1 MSLKAIATALGI
13 SVTTVSRA
21 LGGFS
26 DVSASTRARVEA
38 EARRRGYRPNTQA
51 RRLKTGKTDAVGLVY
66 PEHDVPFNSSVF
78 MDMVSCI
85 SRELARH
92 DVDLLLIADDE
103 HAECHSY
110 MRLVE
115 SRRVD
120 ALIIA
125 HTLDDDPRITHLHKV
140 GIPFLAL
147 GRVPPSLP
155 CAWFDFDN
163 HAGTWQATQKLIAL
177 GHKHIALLS
186 ENTSHSY
193 VLARRQGWFDA
204 LNEHGLEDT
213 WLRLVSPTRRAGY
226 QAVIELM
233 SLPTLPTAIIT
244 DNDLSGDGAAMA
256 LQLSGRLSGKAA
268 VSLVVYDGLPQDSII
283 ELDVAAV
290 VQSTRSLVGRQI
302 SDMVYQVINNASPE
316 SLQIVWEPVFY
327 SGNTVHSPSF

>member
-26 DVSASTRARVEA
+26 DVAASTRERVEA

-66 PEHDVPFNSSVF
+66 PENDVPFNSGVF

-85 SRELARH
+85 SRELAYH
-92 DVDLLLIADDE
+92 DIDLLLIADDE
-103 HAECHSY
+103 HTDCHNY

-115 SRRVD
+115 SRRID

-125 HTLDDDPRITHLHKV
+125 HTLDDDPRITHLHKA

-147 GRVPPSLP
+147 GRVPPGLP

-177 GHKHIALLS
+177 GHKSIALLS
-186 ENTSHSY
+186 ENSSHSY
-193 VLARRQGWFDA
+193 VIARRQGWLDA
-204 LNEHGLEDT
+204 LHEHGLEDSL
-213 WLRLVSPTRRAGY
+213 LRMVSPTRRAGY
-226 QAVIELM
+226 LAVMELM
-233 SLPTLPTAIIT
+233 SLPKPPTAIIT

-256 LQLSGRLSGKAA
+256 LQLRGRLSGKEA

-290 VQSTRSLVGRQI
+290 IQSTRSLVGRQI
-302 SDMVYQVINNASPE
+302 SDMVYQIINDASPE

-327 SGNTVHSPSF
+327 PGSTVHSPSF